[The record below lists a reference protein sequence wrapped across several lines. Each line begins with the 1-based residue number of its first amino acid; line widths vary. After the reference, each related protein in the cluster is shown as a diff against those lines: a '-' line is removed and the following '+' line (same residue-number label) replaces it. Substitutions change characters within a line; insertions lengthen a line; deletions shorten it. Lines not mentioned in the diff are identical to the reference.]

1 MIYLKKI
8 NAYIYKL
15 IPPGLTSSC
24 KPLDISINKPF
35 KDHIKQKYRDFVLPI
50 KILKPTPD
58 YIIKWVSEV
67 WWSDHISE
75 NIIKNSFKKAGL
87 NLKLNGSEDLAF
99 NWPKQSDMILIED
112 LPSLKKNNEINSFN
126 YNFIKN
132 DESEEEIE
140 DYLFDSNRYRI
151 ENIRKQVIN
160 DLKKTENDIEMD
172 DCIKDYDYYQAF
184 DYFK

>member
-1 MIYLKKI
+1 MAKTIRYDT
-8 NAYIYKL
+8 YRR
-15 IPPGLTSSC
+15 SS
-24 KPLDISINKPF
+24 F
-35 KDHIKQKYRDFVLPI
+35 
-50 KILKPTPD
+50 
-58 YIIKWVSEV
+58 
-67 WWSDHISE
+67 
-75 NIIKNSFKKAGL
+75 FKK
-87 NLKLNGSEDLAF
+87 S
-99 NWPKQSDMILIED
+99 
-112 LPSLKKNNEINSFN
+112 NEINSFN

>member
-1 MIYLKKI
+1 
-8 NAYIYKL
+8 
-15 IPPGLTSSC
+15 
-24 KPLDISINKPF
+24 
-35 KDHIKQKYRDFVLPI
+35 
-50 KILKPTPD
+50 
-58 YIIKWVSEV
+58 
-67 WWSDHISE
+67 
-75 NIIKNSFKKAGL
+75 
-87 NLKLNGSEDLAF
+87 
-99 NWPKQSDMILIED
+99 MILIED